1 LILFGKIRRV
11 RPISVELAIGKTC
24 SAALYPESRRTFE
37 GTINTRRR
45 VAIAVEQIQM
55 RGGVPIRI
63 GGTAVAAV
71 GVSSFDKSKNVEIS

>member
-1 LILFGKIRRV
+1 MR
-11 RPISVELAIGKTC
+11 VELAIGKTC
-24 SAALYPESRRTFE
+24 SAALYPESRRTFQ
-37 GTINTRRR
+37 GTINTRRP